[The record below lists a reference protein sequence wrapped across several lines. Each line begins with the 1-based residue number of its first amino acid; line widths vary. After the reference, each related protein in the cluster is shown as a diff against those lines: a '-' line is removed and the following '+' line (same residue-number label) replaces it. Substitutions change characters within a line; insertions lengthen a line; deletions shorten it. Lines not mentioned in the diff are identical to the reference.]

1 MASLKPDASRA
12 ERLKTLVDLD
22 CGEES
27 STPSEESDYHE
38 EHPPA
43 VHSASMNEGRAL
55 LPPDVVDEFSFVA
68 HKLTGTIH
76 VVKDVDAGTL
86 ACGRKLTMNLTSVDP
101 VDFDA
106 VTVCFCIQCNSVI
119 HKKGA

>member
-1 MASLKPDASRA
+1 MKRESLQWSRRNLIIMRNTHLQRIR
-12 ERLKTLVDLD
+12 RL
-22 CGEES
+22 
-27 STPSEESDYHE
+27 
-38 EHPPA
+38 
-43 VHSASMNEGRAL
+43 MNGGRPL

-106 VTVCFCIQCNSVI
+106 ATVCLCIQCNSVI
-119 HKKGA
+119 HRKGA